1 VSGPRIEPNEAI
13 SIALTIAG
21 VPHATRHGSTITLVL
36 MALEKTG
43 WKIEPIAAK
52 RARSAKPV
60 RIPASR

>member
-1 VSGPRIEPNEAI
+1 MPRVEPNEAI

-43 WKIEPIAAK
+43 WKIEPIAAQK
-52 RARSAKPV
+52 RTRSAKP